1 MKYITPKYEMS
12 LLEISD
18 IIMSGEKQYSIS
30 ESKDENGNSV
40 GNVIMT
46 ALDIFS

>member
-1 MKYITPKYEMS
+1 MKYVSPMYEKS
-12 LLEISD
+12 LLDISD

-46 ALDIFS
+46 ALDLFS